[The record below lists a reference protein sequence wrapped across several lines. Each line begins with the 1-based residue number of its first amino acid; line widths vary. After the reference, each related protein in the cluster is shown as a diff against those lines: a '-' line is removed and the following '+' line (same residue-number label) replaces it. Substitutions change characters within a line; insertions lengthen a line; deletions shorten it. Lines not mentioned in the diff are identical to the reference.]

1 MDKRSLLILSAIAV
15 SLNGCGDASLSGE
28 PGSSTPRK
36 AQLDK
41 LEESLQQGHTQDI
54 ASKGFHHLSF
64 DDSQCQS
71 QNDSSSGSIP
81 IPGGDDIANY
91 PIPLGIPISPELENQ
106 QACTPDVQRTSVQV
120 DNGLLKESFSKFDP
134 LTKAWVERQETA
146 KTNYQL
152 SEAGTWVSVSENNVS
167 ITFNEDGTASIQ
179 NGLKQ
184 QELLLQTAD
193 LSGKA
198 LNLMYSENDSVA
210 DNTNDKSSEEASLES
225 RINVAGATSVFPQ
238 GALAIRKSFKQLN
251 TSYEIS
257 SLSCPKNS
265 AETFND
271 NCNIIRK
278 PDGSAA
284 TSINADMFFSVES
297 TPASSQHSLQLGS
310 LKIQLQL
317 THEQTSDFT
326 NATSGAVRFS
336 SIDISTQNESIETG
350 QWTKRNLQGIEI
362 YSFELP
368 SSARENGR
376 VKTIFFAEQ
385 NGYVRQ
391 GVLLSEGDIQ
401 IDNDWF
407 INTEALDSLTSLL
420 QSL

>member
-1 MDKRSLLILSAIAV
+1 
-15 SLNGCGDASLSGE
+15 
-28 PGSSTPRK
+28 
-36 AQLDK
+36 
-41 LEESLQQGHTQDI
+41 
-54 ASKGFHHLSF
+54 
-64 DDSQCQS
+64 
-71 QNDSSSGSIP
+71 
-81 IPGGDDIANY
+81 
-91 PIPLGIPISPELENQ
+91 
-106 QACTPDVQRTSVQV
+106 
-120 DNGLLKESFSKFDP
+120 
-134 LTKAWVERQETA
+134 
-146 KTNYQL
+146 
-152 SEAGTWVSVSENNVS
+152 
-167 ITFNEDGTASIQ
+167 
-179 NGLKQ
+179 
-184 QELLLQTAD
+184 
-193 LSGKA
+193 
-198 LNLMYSENDSVA
+198 
-210 DNTNDKSSEEASLES
+210 
-225 RINVAGATSVFPQ
+225 
-238 GALAIRKSFKQLN
+238 
-251 TSYEIS
+251 
-257 SLSCPKNS
+257 
-265 AETFND
+265 
-271 NCNIIRK
+271 
-278 PDGSAA
+278 
-284 TSINADMFFSVES
+284 MFFSVES

>member
-1 MDKRSLLILSAIAV
+1 MDKRSLLILSVIAV

-28 PGSSTPRK
+28 PNSHSAKK

-41 LEESLQQGHTQDI
+41 LEGSLQQGHTQDI
-54 ASKGFHHLSF
+54 ASKGFHHLNF

-81 IPGGDDIANY
+81 IPGGNDIANY
-91 PIPLGIPISPELENQ
+91 PIPLGIPISPELGNQ

-120 DNGLLKESFSKFDP
+120 DGGLLKESFSKFNP
-134 LTKAWVERQETA
+134 LTKAWVEQQETA

-152 SEAGTWVSVSENNVS
+152 SETGTWVSVSENNVQ
-167 ITFNEDGTASIQ
+167 ITFNGDGTASILS
-179 NGLKQ
+179 GLKQ
-184 QELLLQTAD
+184 QELLLHTAD
-193 LSGKA
+193 LSGKS
-198 LNLMYSENDSVA
+198 LNLMYSEKDNVA

-225 RINVAGATSVFPQ
+225 RINAAGATSVFPQ

-257 SLSCPKNS
+257 SISCPKNS

-271 NCNIIRK
+271 NCNVIRK

-284 TSINADMFFSVES
+284 TSINADMFFSAES

-317 THEQTSDFT
+317 THEQTSNFT
-326 NATSGAVRFS
+326 SATSGAVRFS
-336 SIDISTQNESIETG
+336 SIDISTQNEVIETG
-350 QWTKRNLQGIEI
+350 QWTKRNLQGVDI
-362 YSFELP
+362 YTIDLP
-368 SSARENGR
+368 SRTRENGG

-391 GVLLSEGDIQ
+391 GTLLSEGDIQ

>member
-15 SLNGCGDASLSGE
+15 SLNGCGDASLSRE
-28 PGSSTPRK
+28 PGLSSKKTV
-36 AQLDK
+36 QLDK
-41 LEESLQQGHTQDI
+41 LEGSLQQGHAQDI
-54 ASKGFHHLSF
+54 VSKGFHHINF

-71 QNDSSSGSIP
+71 QSDSSSGSIP

-91 PIPLGIPISPELENQ
+91 PIPLGIPISPELGNQ
-106 QACTPDVQRTSVQV
+106 QACTPDIERTSVQA
-120 DNGLLKESFSKFDP
+120 NSGLLKESLFKFDP
-134 LTKAWVERQETA
+134 LTKAWIEQQETA
-146 KTNYQL
+146 KTHYQL
-152 SEAGTWVSVSENNVS
+152 SESGTWVSVSENAAP
-167 ITFNEDGTASIQ
+167 ITFNEDGTTSVI
-179 NGLKQ
+179 NGLRQ

-193 LSGKA
+193 LSGKP
-198 LNLMYSENDSVA
+198 LNLIYSENDSVT

-238 GALAIRKSFKQLN
+238 GALAIRKSFKQIN

-257 SLSCPKNS
+257 SISCPKNS

-271 NCNIIRK
+271 NCNVIRK

-284 TSINADMFFSVES
+284 TSINADMFFSVEN
-297 TPASSQHSLQLGS
+297 TPANSQHSLELGP

-317 THEQTSDFT
+317 THEQTSDFPNT
-326 NATSGAVRFS
+326 DSGTVRFL
-336 SIDISTQNESIETG
+336 SIDTTTQKETIETG
-350 QWTKRNLQGIEI
+350 QWIKRKSQGVDI
-362 YSFELP
+362 YSIELP

-376 VKTIFFAEQ
+376 IKTIFLAEQ